1 MTNAMSTKRI
11 LSAQAAAPRP
21 SIQIAGRQVGGGGPA
36 YLIAEVAQAHDGSL
50 GLAHRF
56 IDAAKEAGA
65 DAVKFQTH
73 FADEESTLDE
83 SFRVKFSNQ
92 DETRFAYW
100 KRMEFA
106 DEQWFGLASHARE
119 IGIGFLS
126 SAFSHRAVE
135 LLERLDMPA
144 WKIASGEVASDA
156 LLDRMVATGKPV
168 LMSTGMSGYGEIETT
183 LGRLRKAGAPVA
195 VLQCTSRY
203 PTSLEEVGLNVI
215 GELRERFACPAGL
228 SDHSGVVFPALLA
241 MAKGADIIEAHI
253 TLSRRMFGPDVS
265 SSLTVEE
272 FAHVREA
279 RDAFQT
285 MEAHPIDKDAMALAL
300 ADMRQLFQ
308 KSVAVVRPLAEG
320 TLLTRDMLTAKKPA
334 KGIPVSEIDALV
346 GKRLKRSAAPDRI
359 LYWEDIHEE

>member
-1 MTNAMSTKRI
+1 MSRNRT
-11 LSAQAAAPRP
+11 LTAQAAVPRP
-21 SIQIAGRQVGGGGPA
+21 SIEIAGRQVGGGAAA

-83 SFRVKFSNQ
+83 QFRVNFSKQ

-100 KRMEFA
+100 KRMEFT
-106 DEQWFGLASHARE
+106 DEQWTALAGHARE

-126 SAFSHRAVE
+126 SAFSHRAVD
-135 LLERLDMPA
+135 LLERLGMPA
-144 WKIASGEVASDA
+144 WKIASGEATSDA
-156 LLDRMVATGKPV
+156 LLDRVAATGLPV
-168 LMSTGMSGYGEIETT
+168 LMSTGMSGYDEIETT
-183 LGRLRKAGAPVA
+183 LGRLQWAGAPVA

-215 GELRERFACPAGL
+215 GELRARFACPVGL
-228 SDHSGVVFPALLA
+228 SDHSGVVFPAILA
-241 MAKGADIIEAHI
+241 LAKGADLIEAHI
-253 TLSRRMFGPDVS
+253 TLNRRMFGPDVS

-272 FAHVREA
+272 FAEVREA

-285 MEAHPIDKDAMALAL
+285 MEAHPVDKDAMALAL

-308 KSVAVVRPLAEG
+308 KSVAVVHPLAEG

-334 KGIPVSEIDALV
+334 KGIPANQIDVLV
-346 GKRLKRSAAPDRI
+346 GKRLKRSATPDRI

>member
-1 MTNAMSTKRI
+1 MSRDRT
-11 LSAQAAAPRP
+11 LTAQAAEPRP
-21 SIQIAGRQVGGGGPA
+21 SMEIAGRQVGGGAPA

-83 SFRVKFSNQ
+83 PFRVKFSKQ

-100 KRMEFA
+100 KRMEFTE
-106 DEQWFGLASHARE
+106 EQWAGLAAHARE

-135 LLERLDMPA
+135 LLERLGMPA

-156 LLDRMVATGKPV
+156 LLDRIAAAGKPV
-168 LMSTGMSGYGEIETT
+168 LVSTGMSNYGEIETT
-183 LGRLRKAGAPVA
+183 LGRLRRAGVPVA
-195 VLQCTSRY
+195 LLQCTSRY
-203 PTSLEEVGLNVI
+203 PTSLEDVGLNVI
-215 GELRERFACPAGL
+215 GELRERFQCPAGL

-241 MAKGADIIEAHI
+241 LAKGADIVEAHI
-253 TLSRRMFGPDVS
+253 TLDRRMFGPDVS

-272 FAHVREA
+272 FGLVREA
-279 RDAFQT
+279 RDAFKT
-285 MEAHPIDKDAMALAL
+285 MEAYQVDKDAMAHAL

-334 KGIPVSEIDALV
+334 KGIPANEIDSLI
-346 GKRLKRSAAPDRI
+346 GKRLKRSVTPDRI
-359 LYWEDIHEE
+359 LYWEDIHDE

>member
-1 MTNAMSTKRI
+1 MSANQAST
-11 LSAQAAAPRP
+11 AQAAEPRP
-21 SIQIAGRQVGGGGPA
+21 SIEIAGRQVGGGAPA

-83 SFRVKFSNQ
+83 PFRVKFSKQ

-100 KRMEFA
+100 KRMEFTE
-106 DEQWFGLASHARE
+106 EQWAGLAAHARE

-135 LLERLDMPA
+135 LLERLGMPA

-156 LLDRMVATGKPV
+156 LLDRIAAAGKPV
-168 LMSTGMSGYGEIETT
+168 LMSTGMSGYAEIETT
-183 LGRLRKAGAPVA
+183 LGRLRQAGVPVA
-195 VLQCTSRY
+195 LLQCTSRY
-203 PTSLEEVGLNVI
+203 PTSLGGRGSQCHRRIARALPVSGRPVGS
-215 GELRERFACPAGL
+215 LRRGLPGPSCARQGRRHRRSAYHARPADVRPGCQL
-228 SDHSGVVFPALLA
+228 V
-241 MAKGADIIEAHI
+241 ADGGRIRPRP
-253 TLSRRMFGPDVS
+253 SRRGTPS
-265 SSLTVEE
+265 T
-272 FAHVREA
+272 
-279 RDAFQT
+279 T
-285 MEAHPIDKDAMALAL
+285 MEAHPVDKDAMAHAL

-320 TLLTRDMLTAKKPA
+320 TVLTRDMLTAKKPA
-334 KGIPVSEIDALV
+334 KGIPANEIDSLI
-346 GKRLKRSAAPDRI
+346 GKRLKRSVTPDRI

>member
-1 MTNAMSTKRI
+1 MSANQT
-11 LSAQAAAPRP
+11 LAEQAAEPRP
-21 SIQIAGRQVGGGGPA
+21 SIKIAGRQVGGGAPA

-56 IDAAKEAGA
+56 IDAAKDAGA

-83 SFRVKFSNQ
+83 PFRIKFSKQ

-100 KRMEFA
+100 KRIEFTE
-106 DEQWFGLASHARE
+106 EQWAGLANHARE
-119 IGIGFLS
+119 IGIGLLS

-135 LLERLDMPA
+135 LLERFDMPA

-156 LLDRMVATGKPV
+156 LLDRIVATGKPV
-168 LMSTGMSGYGEIETT
+168 LMSTGMSFYGEIETT
-183 LGRLRKAGAPVA
+183 LGRLRQAGVPVA

-203 PTSLEEVGLNVI
+203 PTSLEDVGLNVI
-215 GELRERFACPAGL
+215 GELRERFRCPAGL

-241 MAKGADIIEAHI
+241 LAKGADIVEAHI
-253 TLSRRMFGPDVS
+253 TLNRRMFGPDVS

-272 FAHVREA
+272 FAFVREA

-285 MEAHPIDKDAMALAL
+285 MEAHQVDKDAMAHAL

-320 TLLTRDMLTAKKPA
+320 TLLTPDMLTAKKPA
-334 KGIPVSEIDALV
+334 TGIPANEIDSLV
-346 GKRLKRSAAPDRI
+346 GKRLKRSVTPDRV

>member
-1 MTNAMSTKRI
+1 MIAERTF
-11 LSAQAAAPRP
+11 SAQAVPPRP
-21 SIQIAGRQVGGGGPA
+21 SIEIAGRKVGGGAPA

-83 SFRVKFSNQ
+83 PFRVKFSKQ

-100 KRMEFA
+100 KRMEFT
-106 DEQWFGLASHARE
+106 DEQWAGLADHARE

-126 SAFSHRAVE
+126 SAFSHRAVD
-135 LLERLDMPA
+135 LLERLQMPA
-144 WKIASGEVASDA
+144 WKIASGEVTADA
-156 LLDRMVATGKPV
+156 LLDRIAATGKPV
-168 LMSTGMSGYGEIETT
+168 LMSTGMSGYGEIEET
-183 LGRLRKAGAPVA
+183 LHRVRQAGAPVA

-203 PTSLEEVGLNVI
+203 PTSLAEVGLNVI

-241 MAKGADIIEAHI
+241 LAKGADIVEAHI
-253 TLSRRMFGPDVS
+253 TLDRRMFGPDVS

-279 RDAFQT
+279 RDAFQM
-285 MEAHPIDKDAMALAL
+285 MEAHPVDKDAMAAAL
-300 ADMRQLFQ
+300 SDMRQLFR
-308 KSVAVVRPLAEG
+308 KSAAAVRPLPAG
-320 TLLTRDMLTAKKPA
+320 TILTRDMLTAKKPA
-334 KGIPVSEIDALV
+334 KGIPASEIGRLV
-346 GKRLKRSAAPDRI
+346 GKRLKRSVTPDRI

>member
-1 MTNAMSTKRI
+1 MSTNRT
-11 LSAQAAAPRP
+11 LTAQATEPRP
-21 SIQIAGRQVGGGGPA
+21 SIEIAGRQVGGGAPA

-73 FADEESTLDE
+73 IADEESTLDE
-83 SFRVKFSNQ
+83 PFRVKFSKQ

-106 DEQWFGLASHARE
+106 EEQWAGLAAHARE

-135 LLERLDMPA
+135 LLERLGMPA
-144 WKIASGEVASDA
+144 WKIASGEVASDT
-156 LLDRMVATGKPV
+156 LLDRMVAASKPV
-168 LMSTGMSGYGEIETT
+168 LLSTGMSGYGEIEAT
-183 LGRLRKAGAPVA
+183 LGRLRRAGVPVA

-203 PTSLEEVGLNVI
+203 PTLLEDVGLNVI
-215 GELRERFACPAGL
+215 GELRQRFRCPAGL

-241 MAKGADIIEAHI
+241 LAKGADIVEAHI
-253 TLSRRMFGPDVS
+253 TLTRRMFGPDVS

-272 FAHVREA
+272 FALVREA

-285 MEAHPIDKDAMALAL
+285 MEAHQVDKDAMAHAL

-308 KSVAVVRPLAEG
+308 KSVAVVRPLSAG

-334 KGIPVSEIDALV
+334 NGIPANEIDSLI
-346 GKRLKRSAAPDRI
+346 GKHLKRSVTPDRI
-359 LYWEDIHEE
+359 LYWEDIHDE